1 MVLFRARV
9 SFLVLILF
17 VLTTALTMAGCK
29 KVAPKHS
36 GELEADARPLT
47 LWEVSKGGEVD
58 YLFGTCH
65 AGVALEEAFPSSM
78 KDLITGADLFVME
91 TNMADAM
98 QPSVLKKMMLP
109 EDQTLTELVGEE
121 TLAALEAR
129 YALGLNPAAR
139 DRLHPMVLSTMIDQK
154 IAQQSSGPS
163 TTGAGMLDLALAGVA
178 QEAGVEADFLETVHE
193 QLDLFLSRGM
203 AETVEELRTFLDD
216 EEVAKRRQVIAEV
229 LSLCRQSDW
238 TKPLALLEKMRL
250 EEPGWNERFLIERN
264 RNWIPRL
271 ESYFGKGSVFAA
283 VGAGHLVGP
292 DSVIEMLEAKGYSVR
307 QMSGV
312 TVRRAP
318 VEAPAME
325 PDGPPMVARAQLME
339 TFRLQLPVMFCGE
352 GGLFQRC
359 FDAPTERCRET
370 LLEQIDVCGEEIGIP
385 EVLSAEEGQDWG
397 MKLGVCIAPKVAG
410 EMKDV
415 ALERAGC
422 EFGE

>member
-17 VLTTALTMAGCK
+17 VLTTALTTADCK
-29 KVAPKHS
+29 QVAPKHS
-36 GELEADARPLT
+36 GELEAGARPLT
-47 LWEVSKGGEVD
+47 LWEVSKGGDVD

-65 AGVALEEAFPSSM
+65 VGVALEEVFPSSM
-78 KDLITGADLFVME
+78 TYLITGADLFVME
-91 TNMADAM
+91 MNIADAM
-98 QPSVLKKMMLP
+98 QPSVLNKMMLP

-139 DRLHPMVLSTMIDQK
+139 DRLHPMVLLTMIGQK
-154 IAQQSSGPS
+154 IAQQSSGLG
-163 TTGAGMLDLALAGVA
+163 TTGAGILELALAGVA
-178 QEAGVEADFLETVHE
+178 QEAGVEVGFLETLQE
-193 QLDLFLSRGM
+193 QVDLFLSRGM
-203 AETVEELRTFLDD
+203 AETVEELRNFLDD
-216 EEVAKRRQVIAEV
+216 EEVAKHRQAIAEV

-238 TKPLALLEKMRL
+238 TKPLALLEEMRL
-250 EEPGWNERFLIERN
+250 EEPGWNERLLIERN

-271 ESYFGKGSVFAA
+271 ESYFGKGIVFAA

-292 DSVIEMLEAKGYSVR
+292 DSVIELLEAKGYSVR

-312 TVRRAP
+312 TERRAP
-318 VEAPAME
+318 VESSPVE
-325 PDGPPMVARAQLME
+325 PDSPPMVAREQLME
-339 TFRLQLPVMFCGE
+339 TFRMQLPAMFCGE

-370 LLEQIDVCGEEIGIP
+370 LLEQLDVCSEESGIP

-397 MKLGVCIAPKVAG
+397 MQLGVCIARKVAE

-415 ALERAGC
+415 ALERPGC
-422 EFGE
+422 E